1 MKNTTQ
7 TIDKNLTSFK
17 REIEYASTTEAN
29 IVLELKEKAFSEYSI
44 EWYAKDFIK
53 SNEKARVFNSI
64 KFDIEKLNI
73 LNDHEL
79 REYLID
85 KMKSLVYTAK
95 SYRHNSTCAWRNAIS
110 FAQNEAILEVIDYIQ
125 RYI

>member
-17 REIEYASTTEAN
+17 REIEYASTTETN

-44 EWYAKDFIK
+44 EWYANDFIK
-53 SNEKARVFNSI
+53 STEKARIYSNI
-64 KFDIEKLNI
+64 KFDLEDLNI
-73 LNDHEL
+73 LNDENL
-79 REYLID
+79 REFLIA

-95 SYRHNSTCAWRNAIS
+95 SYRHNSTCPWRNAIS
-110 FAQNEAILEVIDYIQ
+110 FAKNEATLEVIDYIQ
-125 RYI
+125 KYI